1 MKISYTFKTY
11 EVTIDYEKADDLREK
26 IKEVACQYGIT
37 VEPAIQYVLLR
48 NSIISTMS
56 NHLSERFEFVYEGK
70 KADFEQNDV
79 MFSVSI
85 LKRLFSKDKKDHNT
99 FQLKNLD
106 ILSFYAYGCSWY
118 EKYPQSNGFDD
129 SLSDMVNINPIIDS
143 NQAIIENE
151 QNNENI
157 IITNEKLST
166 KTYNKYLFGI
176 LCLVFASLIYVFWL
190 YFSIDEEYKTFERK
204 YQTNMQRFF
213 AEYNSLKGFNPLY
226 YDTLQVVDTTRAI
239 FHKNFNIDTHLYFR
253 DAFKISIIKS
263 DDNFQSEPGFKK
275 CDILGG
281 IAFGFGTTY
290 CQSDCNKIY
299 ETKYLNQ
306 NNTTILRITLPDYK
320 FITYL
325 TFKWVEIGSNW
336 GSGGYVYLNKDSI
349 KTGNEPYHYIG
360 IFPPS
365 NLLKDETVRNYRIK
379 LDKRAKD
386 IDIVISDIADGSE
399 IFINDIIVYG
409 W

>member
-11 EVTIDYEKADDLREK
+11 EVTIDSEKVDDLRDK
-26 IKEVACQYGIT
+26 IKEVACNYGIT
-37 VEPAIQYVLLR
+37 VEPAIQFVLLR
-48 NSIISTMS
+48 NSIINIMS
-56 NHLSERFEFVYEGK
+56 NQLSNHYEFVYEGK
-70 KADFEQNDV
+70 EVDFEQNDV

-85 LKRLFSKDKKDHNT
+85 LKRLFSKDRNHHIT
-99 FQLKNLD
+99 YQLKNLD

-118 EKYPQSNGFDD
+118 EKYPQTNGFDD
-129 SLSDMVNINPIIDS
+129 SNFGQGNSNSIIDS
-143 NQAIIENE
+143 KQAKIENE
-151 QNNENI
+151 TSNENI
-157 IITNEKLST
+157 IITNEKHRT

-176 LCLVFASLIYVFWL
+176 LCLVFAAFIYVLWL
-190 YFSIDEEYKTFERK
+190 YFSIDDEYKTFGRK
-204 YQTNMQRFF
+204 YQTIMQRFF
-213 AEYNSLKGFNPLY
+213 AEYNSMKGFNPLY
-226 YDTLQVVDTTRAI
+226 YDTLQIADTTRAI
-239 FHKNFNIDTHLYFR
+239 FHKNFNIDTYLNFR

-263 DDNFQSEPGFKK
+263 NDNFQSEPGFKK